1 MYATAAK
8 PLSHNAFSRGNP
20 FICGYE
26 TIPSKKVKR
35 FHTGKWSLCDC
46 IHLLRLV
53 EADHAKQI
61 HRRYRETT
69 AKPKRGGSFVAW

>member
-8 PLSHNAFSRGNP
+8 PLSHKAFSRGNP
-20 FICGYE
+20 IIYGYE
-26 TIPSKKVKR
+26 TTPSKKVKR

-53 EADHAKQI
+53 ESKVQSMIQFSDCLAA
-61 HRRYRETT
+61 
-69 AKPKRGGSFVAW
+69 